1 MKKSDINIAANGT
14 MIEKVRSFLIKGRK
28 IILKKN
34 NNFEVVHFFIL
45 IQLYPDEKNY
55 ERSPFI

>member
-28 IILKKN
+28 IIPANIGVKLGGLGITLLKT
-34 NNFEVVHFFIL
+34 
-45 IQLYPDEKNY
+45 
-55 ERSPFI
+55 RSKVKKIIPLK